1 MACQLDGITALCYN
15 ETVRIVFGGVFMKE
29 KLLVLLMGC
38 SPFLIG
44 RLQDFVMMNTFIP
57 LTFISCL
64 MLLLWGGFGM
74 LSLHL
79 MNERKTAL
87 LLLNTPAAVVL
98 LLILVQEWVV
108 GAYWFNFVG
117 TYTQMFYLPYL
128 NYFIV
133 FTVNHLII

>member
-1 MACQLDGITALCYN
+1 
-15 ETVRIVFGGVFMKE
+15 MKE

-44 RLQDFVMMNTFIP
+44 RLQDFMMMNTFIP

-74 LSLHL
+74 LSLNL

-117 TYTQMFYLPYL
+117 TYTQMFYLP
-128 NYFIV
+128 FISLGFRLV
-133 FTVNHLII
+133 FWADTAVPAYIASFILLILTSVFVYMKKKA

>member
-1 MACQLDGITALCYN
+1 
-15 ETVRIVFGGVFMKE
+15 MKE

-64 MLLLWGGFGM
+64 MLFLWGGFGM
-74 LSLHL
+74 LSLSL
-79 MNERKTAL
+79 MNERKTSL

-98 LLILVQEWVV
+98 LLILVQEWIV

-117 TYTQMFYLPYL
+117 TYTQMFYLP
-128 NYFIV
+128 FISLGFRLTFWADTVVPAYIAAFILLILTSV
-133 FTVNHLII
+133 FVYMKKKA

>member
-1 MACQLDGITALCYN
+1 
-15 ETVRIVFGGVFMKE
+15 MKE

-64 MLLLWGGFGM
+64 MLLLWGGFGV
-74 LSLHL
+74 LALRF
-79 MNERKTAL
+79 MNERKTSL

-117 TYTQMFYLPYL
+117 TYTQMFYLP
-128 NYFIV
+128 FISLGFRLV
-133 FTVNHLII
+133 FWADTVVPAYIAAFILLILTSVFVYMKKKA

>member
-1 MACQLDGITALCYN
+1 
-15 ETVRIVFGGVFMKE
+15 MKE

-74 LSLHL
+74 LSLSL
-79 MNERKTAL
+79 MNDRKTAL

-117 TYTQMFYLPYL
+117 TYTQMFYLPLISLGFRLTFWADTVVPAYIAA
-128 NYFIV
+128 FILLILTSV
-133 FTVNHLII
+133 FVYMKKKA